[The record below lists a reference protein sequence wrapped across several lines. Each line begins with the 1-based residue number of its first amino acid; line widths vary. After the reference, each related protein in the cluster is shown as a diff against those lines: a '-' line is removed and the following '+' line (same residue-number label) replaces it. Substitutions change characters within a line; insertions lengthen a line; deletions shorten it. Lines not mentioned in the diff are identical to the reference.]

1 MLKTNGATQMQT
13 LVVEIAT
20 TFHDDA
26 THLIRGFA
34 RMIVQTLMAPIDR
47 LAIACDVTGV
57 LDRHVTTKPGFARM
71 LHPSPRQDLSP
82 RQGPRRGCIFSLRCL
97 SHLT

>member
-1 MLKTNGATQMQT
+1 MQT

-26 THLIRGFA
+26 THLIRGCA

-47 LAIACDVTGV
+47 LAIACDVAGV
-57 LDRHVTTKPGFARM
+57 LDRRVTTKPGFARM
-71 LHPSPRQDLSP
+71 LHPRP

>member
-1 MLKTNGATQMQT
+1 MQT

-47 LAIACDVTGV
+47 LAIACDVAGV
-57 LDRHVTTKPGFARM
+57 LIGMSRRSRVSRVCFIQAPGR
-71 LHPSPRQDLSP
+71 
-82 RQGPRRGCIFSLRCL
+82 
-97 SHLT
+97 T

>member
-1 MLKTNGATQMQT
+1 MQT

-26 THLIRGFA
+26 SSLIRGFA
-34 RMIVQTLMAPIDR
+34 RMIVQTLMGPIDR
-47 LAIACDVTGV
+47 LAIACDVAGLLT
-57 LDRHVTTKPGFARM
+57 DRRVTTKPGFTRM
-71 LHPSPRQDLSP
+71 LHPRP

>member
-1 MLKTNGATQMQT
+1 
-13 LVVEIAT
+13 
-20 TFHDDA
+20 
-26 THLIRGFA
+26 
-34 RMIVQTLMAPIDR
+34 
-47 LAIACDVTGV
+47 V